1 MPIPVIVCLI
11 SACFLLVVSLPALL
25 QKKLHFGVVFPTAV
39 SCLLF
44 LYAALA
50 CILPDSRPLR
60 ICGVFLTGCIVF
72 GAVTALICS
81 LFMCFG
87 WRRFSALR
95 VKGDETVLVL
105 GCRVYPDHLSKMLV
119 GRLQA
124 AYTLLCRYP
133 GMQCVVSGGKGEDEP
148 CSEAAAMKRW
158 LVKKGI
164 HPSRIK
170 EEGFSR
176 STMQNFSFSAA
187 LIRQLSRSGRIII
200 ATDFF
205 HQFRSA
211 LLAQGEGLISCG
223 AASFR
228 EPFLLPGYWLREIP
242 GILYAGILLLRK
254 KGVSLK

>member
-148 CSEAAAMKRW
+148 CSEAAAMKRDQ
-158 LVKKGI
+158 
-164 HPSRIK
+164 R
-170 EEGFSR
+170 
-176 STMQNFSFSAA
+176 
-187 LIRQLSRSGRIII
+187 GRIFPQHN
-200 ATDFF
+200 AEFF
-205 HQFRSA
+205 LQRSA
-211 LLAQGEGLISCG
+211 DPAAQPIGPYHYRNGLFPSIPLRPARSRRGPDLLWRRKLPRVFSSSGLLA
-223 AASFR
+223 A
-228 EPFLLPGYWLREIP
+228 
-242 GILYAGILLLRK
+242 
-254 KGVSLK
+254 